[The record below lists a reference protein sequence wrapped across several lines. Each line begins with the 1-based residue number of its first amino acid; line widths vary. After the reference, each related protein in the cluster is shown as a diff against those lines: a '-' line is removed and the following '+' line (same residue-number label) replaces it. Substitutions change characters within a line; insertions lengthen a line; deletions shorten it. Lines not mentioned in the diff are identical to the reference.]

1 VPYRSG
7 RLFGALIVAGES
19 RRSVMAE
26 IILYHHAQGLTS
38 GIVAFADTLRRAGHI
53 VHTPDLFDGRTFDD
67 IEKGVGFAKQIG
79 FGEVTARAEQA
90 ADGLSAE
97 IVYAGF
103 SLGVVPAQKLA
114 QTRPGARGALLFH
127 SALPV
132 SEFGPAWPQGVPL
145 QIHAM
150 DGDPFFVGEGDIDA
164 ARALV
169 EEAEEAEMFL
179 YPGDQH
185 LFADSS
191 LSSYDA
197 EATALLM
204 ERVLHFL
211 GARA

>member
-1 VPYRSG
+1 
-7 RLFGALIVAGES
+7 
-19 RRSVMAE
+19 MAE
-26 IILYHHAQGLTS
+26 VILYHHAQGLTS
-38 GIVAFADTLRRAGHI
+38 GIVSFADTLRRAGHI

-67 IEKGVGFAKQIG
+67 IETGVGFAKQIG
-79 FGEVTARAEQA
+79 FGEVWARAEQA
-90 ADGLSAE
+90 ADGVSAE

-150 DGDPFFVGEGDIDA
+150 DGDPFFVSEGDIDA

-169 EEAEEAEMFL
+169 EEADEADMFL

-191 LSSYDA
+191 LPSYDA

-211 GARA
+211 AARA